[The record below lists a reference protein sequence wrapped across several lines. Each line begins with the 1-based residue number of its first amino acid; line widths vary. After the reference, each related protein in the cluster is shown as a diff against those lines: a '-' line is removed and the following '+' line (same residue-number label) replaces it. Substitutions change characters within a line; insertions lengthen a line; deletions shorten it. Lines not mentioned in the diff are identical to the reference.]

1 MKQSLYLVFKYITI
15 FLIMVTVASYLHMQ
29 EAQLTLLVAGK
40 TLPFFNLKL
49 FAQGFLTYFH
59 LCCAFSILPFCFYF
73 LRHKYKVVQYL
84 IPYIIIC
91 ILVFFVIFPLGMD
104 LQNKYADFLS
114 PLNKTEQTPL
124 SEGYFRSTPT
134 YLDYYIST
142 NEDGS
147 SEVLH
152 IPKSTALNSFYRYS
166 PETITTRQDGSTG
179 FSDPL
184 IFDIFG
190 SEHHV
195 SLFKEFFAYL
205 EVKMKDAYRNG
216 FLSFFLFMSIGF
228 ALSSIIGLRRFAKW
242 RLLNFFNLFFA
253 FFAIIFIN
261 AMLYSNQFYNAFSFL
276 APTRKW
282 LPFTVNY
289 LIFAINTTIGIVLAS
304 SQVDPNRESE

>member
-73 LRHKYKVVQYL
+73 LRHKYKMVQYL

-142 NEDGS
+142 NE
-147 SEVLH
+147 
-152 IPKSTALNSFYRYS
+152 
-166 PETITTRQDGSTG
+166 DGSTG